1 MHRQLLANIFLKK
14 KKIILSSGCL
24 YFFTNIFMEVHVSY
38 NLKGFFLIKTTY
50 EIL

>member
-38 NLKGFFLIKTTY
+38 HLKGFLKKTIY